1 MPISASIRRFALALT
16 LALSLGMFVAAL
28 LGPSQTLAKAH
39 VSTCSSTHPKA
50 KCNTHA
56 CSHKGRARHASKCTG
71 KHSKKKSTP
80 PAPAARCEDASVP
93 VRAASGSFSCDD
105 GSEPTCE
112 NGATPTRSGNGKS
125 LVCPVILEEEPG
137 GSGETECEEG
147 PGSCSAG
154 TTPGPTTGSAAG
166 TKVCEG
172 SASEGSSALCE
183 EEG

>member
-1 MPISASIRRFALALT
+1 MSISASIRRFALALT

-39 VSTCSSTHPKA
+39 VSTCSSTHPKP
-50 KCNTHA
+50 KCNSHA
-56 CSHKGRARHASKCTG
+56 CSHKGRAHHASKCTG
-71 KHSKKKSTP
+71 KHSKKNVKP
-80 PAPAARCEDASVP
+80 
-93 VRAASGSFSCDD
+93 
-105 GSEPTCE
+105 
-112 NGATPTRSGNGKS
+112 
-125 LVCPVILEEEPG
+125 PVILEEEPG

-154 TTPGPTTGSAAG
+154 TVPGPTAGSAAG